1 MSNGTRK
8 QWMFLAAC
16 GTVVVLINLW
26 MIYMNASTSRL
37 IQETNE
43 KLKREIEEAK
53 SKYEQAINE
62 RSLD

>member
-8 QWMFLAAC
+8 QWMFVAAALAL
-16 GTVVVLINLW
+16 VVLINLW
-26 MIYMNASTSRL
+26 VSYHGASTDRIL
-37 IQETNE
+37 EEERE